1 MRSSLAGLLVLSIGG
16 LAACSSDSSD
26 EGIGGDPPAGS
37 GGAGTDAGVTVT
49 AGSGGTGGAS
59 NSDLDTPPGDISL
72 AGASA
77 GGNGSGGN
85 GSGGNGAGQQPGDAG
100 VVVVPDA
107 GAVVSARDVC
117 PEGPF
122 AASPLVAGAAPQPVC
137 TGMTFTEGAV
147 WFAERNTLYFSD
159 FQMNA
164 ATNSDGRILSFTP
177 GGACEV
183 FIQNAG
189 TNGLAIGLDGNLLGA
204 RHFDQTLT
212 TFDIETGE
220 PTVFVADNGGL
231 AFQSPNDIVV
241 RSDGNIY
248 FSDANYMLGNRTAEQ
263 PTRAYRRDPS
273 GNLTVVDAG
282 TNPNG
287 IQLSPDE
294 TRLYVAHLGGGGN
307 NMLAYDL
314 DAAGAVV
321 GAGQPFGTGSS
332 DGMAVDCAGNVYATQ
347 QGVRVFSPDGD
358 LIGTLPAQGAANV
371 AFGGPDRRTLF
382 ITAGG
387 SLLSIELA
395 IPGLPY

>member
-1 MRSSLAGLLVLSIGG
+1 MRSSLAVLWVLSIGG

-26 EGIGGDPPAGS
+26 DGVGGAPPAGS
-37 GGAGTDAGVTVT
+37 GGASTDAGVMVT
-49 AGSGGTGGAS
+49 AGTGGAGS
-59 NSDLDTPPGDISL
+59 SDLDTPPGDISL
-72 AGASA
+72 AGAS
-77 GGNGSGGN
+77 SGG
-85 GSGGNGAGQQPGDAG
+85 SSSGAGQPSGDGG
-100 VVVVPDA
+100 VIVAPDA
-107 GAVVSARDVC
+107 GALVSPRAVC

-122 AASPLVAGAAPQPVC
+122 AASPLVLGATPQPVC

-159 FQMNA
+159 FQIGNA
-164 ATNSDGRILSFTP
+164 DTNFDGRILTFTP
-177 GGACEV
+177 GGECET

-204 RHFDQTLT
+204 RHFDQTVT

-220 PTVFVADNGGL
+220 PTVFIADNGGL
-231 AFQSPNDIVV
+231 AFQGPNDIVV
-241 RSDGNIY
+241 RSDGNVY

-273 GNLTVVDAG
+273 GNLTVVDDGA
-282 TNPNG
+282 NPNG

-307 NMLAYDL
+307 TMLAYEL
-314 DAAGAVV
+314 DASGAVV

-371 AFGGPDRRTLF
+371 AFGGADRRTLF

>member
-16 LAACSSDSSD
+16 LAACSIDSRD
-26 EGIGGDPPAGS
+26 DGIGAAPPAGS
-37 GGAGTDAGVTVT
+37 GGAGTDGGVTVT
-49 AGSGGTGGAS
+49 AGSGGSGAGS
-59 NSDLDTPPGDISL
+59 SDLDTPPGDISL
-72 AGASA
+72 AGAS
-77 GGNGSGGN
+77 SGG
-85 GSGGNGAGQQPGDAG
+85 SGAGQPSPDAG
-100 VVVVPDA
+100 VIVVPDA
-107 GAVVSARDVC
+107 GAIVSARDVC

-122 AASPLVAGAAPQPVC
+122 AASPLVAGATPQPVC
-137 TGMTFTEGAV
+137 TGMTFSEGAV

-159 FQMNA
+159 FQIGSA
-164 ATNSDGRILSFTP
+164 ATNFDGRILTFTP
-177 GGACEV
+177 GGACDT

-204 RHFDQTLT
+204 RHFDQTVT

-220 PTVFVADNGGL
+220 PTVFIADNGGL
-231 AFQSPNDIVV
+231 AFQGPNDIVV
-241 RSDGNIY
+241 RSDGNVY

-273 GNLTVVDAG
+273 GNLTVVDDGA
-282 TNPNG
+282 NPNG

-314 DAAGAVV
+314 DASGAVV

-347 QGVRVFSPDGD
+347 QGVRVFSPGGD
-358 LIGTLPAQGAANV
+358 LIGTLPAPGAANV